1 MMTYSDLL
9 WEIFSVVF
17 VVSFVVIITLLYQK
31 WLNRNDQP

>member
-1 MMTYSDLL
+1 MTYSELL

-31 WLNRNDQP
+31 WLNRKEDS

>member
-1 MMTYSDLL
+1 MTYNDLL